1 MGGSASTEKPPPTST
16 TDPAA
21 PAPADPEAGGDD
33 GGSLAASVALLK
45 ELPKTVAAAKD
56 IVALKAFTADEAAH
70 LLETDETKLCTT
82 AVAKQLAEGEEVIAS
97 WPTLMCSEYNFQYER
112 TVVLTSA
119 ALYRCERVEK
129 KEGAEVTV
137 ETAINA
143 KVPLADV
150 ARVSRRLLE
159 MGCYEISLG
168 DTIGRGTPEAV
179 DAAVVS
185 VSLPQKLKMATSR
198 PPLGQ
203 LPGTKRCGKRWN
215 SRSVSR
221 KTTGSWFASS
231 WFRMKAGFIAIS
243 CHRYSFVPSST
254 LSSPATEGMLL
265 GISMA
270 LQQILFRSHEESRRF
285 VLVAYLGEYSETPT
299 NLLSFCLHCELMSV
313 FSLLTSIPRFSIVSN
328 FSSCS

>member
-1 MGGSASTEKPPPTST
+1 MGGSASTEKPPTST

-21 PAPADPEAGGDD
+21 PAAADPEAGGDD

-143 KVPLADV
+143 KVALADITRVEGGHYGFVLKTRSEDPELGELFLYRWWYSFV
-150 ARVSRRLLE
+150 ATPPAERYERLYYMRTKDRV
-159 MGCYEISLG
+159 
-168 DTIGRGTPEAV
+168 PV
-179 DAAVVS
+179 DAAVAAAV
-185 VSLPQKLKMATSR
+185 AIID
-198 PPLGQ
+198 
-203 LPGTKRCGKRWN
+203 
-215 SRSVSR
+215 
-221 KTTGSWFASS
+221 
-231 WFRMKAGFIAIS
+231 KAV
-243 CHRYSFVPSST
+243 SFVAP
-254 LSSPATEGMLL
+254 PAPP
-265 GISMA
+265 A
-270 LQQILFRSHEESRRF
+270 AAVVVEER
-285 VLVAYLGEYSETPT
+285 T
-299 NLLSFCLHCELMSV
+299 
-313 FSLLTSIPRFSIVSN
+313 
-328 FSSCS
+328 